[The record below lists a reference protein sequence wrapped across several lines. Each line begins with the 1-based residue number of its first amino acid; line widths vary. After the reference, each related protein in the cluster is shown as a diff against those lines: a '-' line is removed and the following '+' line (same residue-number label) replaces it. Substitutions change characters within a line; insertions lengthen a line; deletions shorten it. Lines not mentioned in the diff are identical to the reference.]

1 MPKAFDFVK
10 IEELPP
16 KPRKHSIIEI
26 RGPYYSAV
34 TYNYLQGILDDWGE
48 YIDGFKFAGG
58 SQRLL
63 DKEKV
68 KKIIELC
75 HDYNVYVSTGGFIER
90 VALQGS
96 EAVRKYIEE
105 CKHLEFDVI
114 EVSSGFIEI
123 SLEDMIKIIKDINN
137 ANLKAKPEISFVKG
151 AGGGIEVLGYEVL
164 YKNINEVIKQC
175 EMLLK
180 SGAYMLMLES
190 EGITEGLPTE
200 KWRIDI
206 IKTLIE
212 KFGYEKWMFEAAEP
226 QVFKW
231 YLKNVGKKVNL
242 FIDHSQIVEFNAWR
256 LGLWGDKDIWTNAK
270 FSYK

>member
-16 KPRKHSIIEI
+16 KPRKFSVVEI

-34 TYNYLQGILDDWGE
+34 TYGYLQDLLEDWSE

-63 DKEKV
+63 DVEKV
-68 KKIIELC
+68 RKIIKLC
-75 HDYNVYVSTGGFIER
+75 HDHDVYVSTGGFIER
-90 VALQGS
+90 VAIQGKD
-96 EAVRKYIEE
+96 AVKRYIEE

-123 SLEDMIKIIKDINN
+123 SKEDMIEIVKDIKN
-137 ANLKAKPEISFVKG
+137 AGLKAKPEISFIKG
-151 AGGGIEVLGYEVL
+151 AGGGTEIIGYEVL
-164 YKNINEVIKQC
+164 YKDINETIELC
-175 EMLLK
+175 EEFLK
-180 SGAYMLMLES
+180 NGAYMLMLES
-190 EGITEGLPTE
+190 EGITEGLPPE
-200 KWRIDI
+200 KWRVDI
-206 IKTLIE
+206 IKAVVN

-231 YLKNVGKKVNL
+231 YLKNVSKKVNL

-256 LGLWGDKDIWTNAK
+256 LGLWGDKEIWKSVK